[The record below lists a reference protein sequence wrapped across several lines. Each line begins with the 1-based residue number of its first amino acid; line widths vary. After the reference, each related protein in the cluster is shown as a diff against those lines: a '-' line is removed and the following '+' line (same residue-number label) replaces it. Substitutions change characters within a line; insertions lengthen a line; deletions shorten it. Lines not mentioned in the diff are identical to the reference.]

1 MSCDSGHCVLSL
13 TPLRRSFFF
22 LFVNVLCVQF
32 SLSVCL
38 EPQCTSSCVITAL
51 VGASDLYQGQPS
63 PAVVVSLGLNEA
75 LNAVSQPI
83 RLSCRAQEMR
93 LKNPGLNSTAT
104 CCFNQLRR
112 HRSQMSCCNYLH
124 L

>member
-1 MSCDSGHCVLSL
+1 M
-13 TPLRRSFFF
+13 
-22 LFVNVLCVQF
+22 LCVQF

-38 EPQCTSSCVITAL
+38 EPQRTSSCVITAL

-63 PAVVVSLGLNEA
+63 PAVEVSLGLNAA

-83 RLSCRAQEMR
+83 RLSGRAQEMR

-112 HRSQMSCCNYLH
+112 HRRTNELLQLLALIIVVLFFVLFFSFWK
-124 L
+124 